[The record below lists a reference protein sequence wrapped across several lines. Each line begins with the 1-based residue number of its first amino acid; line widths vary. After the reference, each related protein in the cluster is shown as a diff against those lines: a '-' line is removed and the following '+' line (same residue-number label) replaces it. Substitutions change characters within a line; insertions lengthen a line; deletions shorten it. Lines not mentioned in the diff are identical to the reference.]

1 MLAGRF
7 VSAIVCS
14 ALALFAS
21 VAMHCAAQTG
31 GDASPMQSATDPSAL
46 SWNTEYFEGDAS
58 CTEPATVWDVANAAK
73 WKPLSLKHTASPDL
87 RTKQL
92 WIRVFR
98 SSHPEL
104 VQSGVAAFSF
114 FRPTTV
120 YYGLESDF
128 SAAATPDARSGQR
141 RNPTLLNPTVIDL
154 PEPWPAG
161 QPWYVCFASKQEV
174 SSHAISLQPTAAH
187 REETLQ
193 RARWVVACFAV
204 MFTMMLSAIFFG
216 WTLKDRVYLLYV
228 GHVAAF
234 MVFQAVRNQMIPN
247 DMISWAWIASLI
259 GSGLSVLFAWHFLSV
274 FMMVDR
280 KLPRVDRWLR
290 RFAWGVLASA
300 CALPVTVSLLGRA
313 HLVTDSVLAVMN
325 ALTMIVCA
333 GALGAVVY
341 LTWKR
346 QRFAGYLLIGWT
358 PLFVVAVMSAVE
370 VITGAAQP
378 IWGQWVL
385 PAAAFEALVLSFG
398 MAARTLDLRNERDL
412 ARRSAEIDPLTGVLN
427 RRGVFNLLE
436 QLQADVAQSE
446 RRHALLY
453 CDLDDFKRI
462 NDRYGHDA
470 GDACLQHF
478 VACAQAVLR
487 SEDAVGRLG
496 GEEFALLLHAKD
508 ETEALAVAERL
519 RAKLAS
525 SAATWRDTAIP
536 FTASIGVAFID
547 AKTPFAVA
555 LSNADA
561 ALYRAKDGGRDR
573 VCLA

>member
-1 MLAGRF
+1 MLADRF
-7 VSAIVCS
+7 FHVIVCLVLALS
-14 ALALFAS
+14 ALAA
-21 VAMHCAAQTG
+21 AHGAAQTG
-31 GDASPMQSATDPSAL
+31 SAQAAGEPSAL
-46 SWNTEYFEGDAS
+46 PWSSEYFDGDAS
-58 CTEPATVWDVANAAK
+58 CTEPATVWDAANAAK
-73 WKPLSLKHTASPDL
+73 WKPLSLTRTASPVVHASA
-87 RTKQL
+87 L
-92 WIRVFR
+92 WIRVSR
-98 SSHPEL
+98 SDHPEL
-104 VQSGVAAFSF
+104 AQSGVAAFSF

-128 SAAATPDARSGQR
+128 SVAATPDARSGQR

-161 QPWYVCFASKQEV
+161 QPWYVCVASKQEV

-187 REETLQ
+187 REATLQ

-234 MVFQAVRNQMIPN
+234 MVFQAVRNQMVPN
-247 DMISWAWIASLI
+247 AMISWAWIASLI

-290 RFAWGVLASA
+290 RFAWGGLASA

-325 ALTMIVCA
+325 ALTVIVCA

-346 QRFAGYLLIGWT
+346 QRFAGYMLIGWT

-378 IWGQWVL
+378 IWGRWVL

-436 QLQADVAQSE
+436 QLQMDVAHTE

-453 CDLDDFKRI
+453 CDLDFFKRI
-462 NDRYGHDA
+462 NDQHGHDA

-487 SEDAVGRLG
+487 SEDAVGRIG
-496 GEEFALLLHAKD
+496 GEEFALLLSAQD
-508 ETEALAVAERL
+508 ETQALAVAERL
-519 RAKLAS
+519 RAKLNA
-525 SAATWRDTAIP
+525 SAATWRDTVIP
-536 FTASIGVAFID
+536 FTASIGIAFID
-547 AKTPFAVA
+547 AQTPFAVA